1 MASLEAPHNLRFGC
15 VSTYV
20 PRRCGLATFAS
31 DLVGAITRELDDPQ
45 ACQIVA
51 MNDGLTAYQ
60 YPDSVRFE
68 IRQEDSG
75 DYRLAADLMNTR
87 GLDLLLVQHE
97 YGIFGGHEGAHV
109 LNLLRDVRMP
119 VVTTCHTVLED
130 PLPQQQRILSG
141 LAEMSDRLVVMS
153 RRGAE
158 LLKEVHGAPAE
169 KIVIIPHGIPDIPFV
184 DPSFYKDQFA
194 VEGRK
199 VLLTFGLLTQYKG
212 IEYVIQA
219 LPQIVKDHPDFIY
232 IVLGA
237 THPKIKEEHG
247 EEYRHSLI
255 RLADDLGVGDNV
267 AFHDRFVE
275 LDELCHY
282 LGAADYYVT
291 PYVSQQQITSG
302 TLAYAMGAGKAV
314 ISTPYAY
321 AREMLADGRGMLIK
335 FRDPQSIAEAIG
347 WLLDHELEQQA
358 MRKKAYLFSRQ
369 AVWSEVARSYL
380 DVFRQVV
387 ARPSVTHPYQP
398 SRSLDAAARVR
409 AAPEPKFDHLLAM
422 ADDVGILRHAHFST
436 PNRNHGYSTDV
447 NARALAVA
455 LRAYSHVRAPVML
468 RLARTCLS
476 FLHHSLDPQSGRFRD
491 LMTHDRRWLDDAS
504 EECHARALWGLGEA
518 VALSPLDG
526 MRASALDLFD
536 RSLPATLEFASPR
549 AWAYTLLGID
559 GYLSRYGGD
568 SQARRIRESLAQ
580 QLLEFFATPWSANG
594 DAWLWPEPEL
604 GSVSGVLPHALL
616 LAGRGLSRDDMLERG
631 QSALRWLLGYEMDD
645 GRLAPTGVEAG
656 AQRELDNMTFDQRPA
671 DTHAILEGCLAAYQ
685 ITGQRDWAV
694 AARRCFE
701 WFLGRN
707 VLGKPLY
714 DYQTG
719 GCRDGLHGDHV
730 NQNQGSESTLAWLM
744 SLQAIGALD
753 HPPAQATTGS
763 APAER
768 SESRESAPL
777 ASG

>member
-1 MASLEAPHNLRFGC
+1 MAPRECAHSLRFGC
-15 VSTYV
+15 VSTYA
-20 PRRCGLATFAS
+20 PRRCGLATFAC
-31 DLVGAITRELDDPQ
+31 DLVGAITRELGDEQ

-51 MNDGLTAYQ
+51 LNDGLSSYQ

-68 IRQEDSG
+68 VRQEEPA

-87 GLDLLLVQHE
+87 GLDLLLLQHE
-97 YGIFGGHEGAHV
+97 YGIFGGPEGAHV

-130 PLPQQQRILSG
+130 PLEQQRRVLSS
-141 LAEMSDRLVVMS
+141 LVEISDRVVVMS
-153 RRGAE
+153 QRGAE
-158 LLKEVHGAPAE
+158 LLKNVFAAPPE
-169 KIVIIPHGIPDIPFV
+169 KVVIIPHGIPDMPFV
-184 DPSFYKDQFA
+184 DPSFHKDQFG

-199 VLLTFGLLTQYKG
+199 VMLTFGLLTHYKG
-212 IEYVIQA
+212 IEYAIQA
-219 LPQIVKDHPDFIY
+219 LPQIVARHPDFVY

-237 THPKIKEEHG
+237 THPKIKEAHG
-247 EEYRHSLI
+247 EEYRHSLM
-255 RLADDLGVGDNV
+255 RMADDLGVGDNV

-275 LDELCHY
+275 LEELCKY
-282 LGAADYYVT
+282 LGAADLYLT

-314 ISTPYAY
+314 ISTPYVY
-321 AREMLADGRGMLIK
+321 AREMLADGRGMLVK
-335 FRDPQSIAEAIG
+335 FRDPQSIAETVC
-347 WLLDHELEQQA
+347 WLLDHEVEQQA

-369 AVWSEVARSYL
+369 ALWSEVARSYL

-387 ARPSVTHPYQP
+387 ARPCVTHPYQP
-398 SRSLDAAARVR
+398 SRSIDAPALVR
-409 AAPEPKFDHLLAM
+409 ALPEPKFDHLLAM
-422 ADDVGILRHAHFST
+422 ADDVGVLRHAHYSI
-436 PNRNHGYSTDV
+436 PNRNHGYSTDD

-455 LRAYSHVRAPVML
+455 LRAYGHVRSPLLL

-476 FLHHSLDPQSGRFRD
+476 FLHHACDQQAGRFRGY
-491 LMTHDRRWLDDAS
+491 LTHDRRWL
-504 EECHARALWGLGEA
+504 EENGGEDSHARALWSLGEA
-518 VALSPLDG
+518 VALAPLDS

-536 RSLPATLEFASPR
+536 RSLPATVEFQSPR
-549 AWAYTLLGID
+549 SWAFTLLGID
-559 GYLSRYGGD
+559 TYLSRYGGD

-580 QLLEFFATPWSANG
+580 QLFEFLGTPWSGHG
-594 DAWLWPEPEL
+594 DDWLWPEPEL
-604 GSVSGVLPHALL
+604 RSVSGVLPHALL
-616 LAGRGLSRDDMLERG
+616 LAGRGLKREDMVEQG
-631 QSALRWLLGYEMDD
+631 QNILRWLLAYEMDD
-645 GRLAPTGVEAG
+645 GRLAPLGNG
-656 AQRELDNMTFDQRPA
+656 RGREVDTIVFDQRPV
-671 DTHAILEGCLAAYQ
+671 DTHAILEGCLAAYH
-685 ITGQRDWAV
+685 ITCRRDWAV
-694 AARRCFE
+694 AARHCFE

-744 SLQAIGALD
+744 SLQAIRGLD
-753 HPPAQATTGS
+753 HAPTPATATGP

-777 ASG
+777 ATS